1 MAISQT
7 HTSPLSKTSHFHSIE
22 TPLSFSASLQNPSR
36 RHHVRAQQT
45 ATSRAAAAK
54 SPVPREPI
62 VRIGR
67 GSARVRLRLLRRRG
81 AGAATI
87 RRGGDGRVGS
97 GERGQVGPDR
107 APRSPTTRVRRAALE
122 ASGSPSH
129 FHGQP
134 RPPRAPPSLLSLQA
148 VNEGKLVPEEI
159 IFTLLSRRLEE
170 GYCRGETGFILDGV
184 PRTRMQAEIL
194 DQIADID
201 LVVNFKCTEDHLLK
215 NNLGAGNFSPCR
227 EYLSMSNAGCNLNL
241 MFQNKELNTSPADIG
256 GPWKEKFH
264 IYSEQSK
271 PLEDYY
277 RKQQKLLDFHVA
289 SAPGETWQG
298 LLAALHLQHINAV
311 SSSQKLTA

>member
-1 MAISQT
+1 MSGLSRLRPLAAQLLTLRRLSSRAYGSAAAQLQYDSDYYDEEEQQLQQHGLVETEGSVPGRGVKWVLIGHRGVQRLVYAER
-7 HTSPLSKTSHFHSIE
+7 LSKLLEVPHISMGSLVRQELHPSSSIYKQI
-22 TPLSFSASLQNPSR
+22 AN
-36 RHHVRAQQT
+36 
-45 ATSRAAAAK
+45 
-54 SPVPREPI
+54 
-62 VRIGR
+62 
-67 GSARVRLRLLRRRG
+67 
-81 AGAATI
+81 
-87 RRGGDGRVGS
+87 
-97 GERGQVGPDR
+97 
-107 APRSPTTRVRRAALE
+107 
-122 ASGSPSH
+122 
-129 FHGQP
+129 
-134 RPPRAPPSLLSLQA
+134 A

-159 IFTLLSRRLEE
+159 ILTLLSRRLEE
-170 GYCRGETGFILDGV
+170 GYCRGETGFILDGI

-201 LVVNFKCTEDHLLK
+201 LVVNFKCTEDHLVK
-215 NNLGAGNFSPCR
+215 NNLGAGNFSPCC

-241 MFQNKELNTSPADIG
+241 MFQNKQLKTSPADIG